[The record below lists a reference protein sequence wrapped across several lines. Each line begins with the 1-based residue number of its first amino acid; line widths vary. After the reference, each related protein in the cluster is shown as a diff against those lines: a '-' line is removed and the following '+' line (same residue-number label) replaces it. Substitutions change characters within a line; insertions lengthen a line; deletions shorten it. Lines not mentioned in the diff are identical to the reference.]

1 MKRVLLLML
10 FLIPSLNWSQVLLI
24 NELDADTP
32 STDTEEFIELKS
44 QTPNFS
50 TDGYI
55 LVFFNG
61 STSGGDASYMVI
73 DLNGYSTD
81 NNGLL
86 VIGNAGVRPFPQGVI
101 SDNVIQNGAD
111 SLIIIFPLDEALQ
124 CHLVAYVVT
133 RLFAF

>member
-1 MKRVLLLML
+1 MILIFKSIFVKIESMNRVFTLIILL
-10 FLIPSLNWSQVLLI
+10 FSSISWSQTLMI
-24 NELDADTP
+24 NELDADSP

-61 STSGGDASYMVI
+61 SSSGGDSSYMVI
-73 DLNGYSTD
+73 DLNGYTTD

-86 VIGNAGVRPFPQGVI
+86 LIGSVGVAPFPQIVI
-101 SDNVIQNGAD
+101 AENVIQNGAD
-111 SLIIIFPLDEALQ
+111 ADMQFTLG
-124 CHLVAYVVT
+124 
-133 RLFAF
+133 R